1 MVYRSANWC
10 LMVYRSASW
19 CLVTC
24 YSTPW
29 SNNLPSSTP
38 VLSIWSVSVETMKIN
53 EISSNLQYPKNHQI
67 GAPRPLKVSKM
78 RSKQVPEI
86 IKFMKTSKKWNL
98 MKTSIFTILLRGWDI
113 RNHKI
118 FHLKIIKNHACS
130 PNLFFDASNDRKYQK
145 VIKLVSK
152 WGTQNTWKIIKNP
165 PWDLPGSLCVHLWP
179 TWLQNGAKMVP
190 KDLQMDPKWS
200 SGDPKSS

>member
-1 MVYRSANWC
+1 
-10 LMVYRSASW
+10 
-19 CLVTC
+19 
-24 YSTPW
+24 
-29 SNNLPSSTP
+29 
-38 VLSIWSVSVETMKIN
+38 MKK
-53 EISSNLQYPKNHQI
+53 S
-67 GAPRPLKVSKM
+67 R
-78 RSKQVPEI
+78 
-86 IKFMKTSKKWNL
+86 KWNL
-98 MKTSIFTILLRGWDI
+98 LKTLLFTILLTGWDI

-145 VIKLVSK
+145 VIKLASK
-152 WGTQNTWKIIKNP
+152 WGTQNPWKIIKNP

-200 SGDPKSS
+200 SADPKSSKKTIKSNNQLYNKQFFFFMFIHWFNPGNQFFYSCQSFQSANQQSTGYQRGRRQGRSLKNIWTVRSIYKLSSSTYGSFGPSTSI

>member
-29 SNNLPSSTP
+29 TDNLPPTTP
-38 VLSIWSVSVETMKIN
+38 VHSTWGGSGETLKFIK
-53 EISSNLQYPKNHQI
+53 ISSNLQYPKNHQI
-67 GAPRPLKVSKM
+67 SIPRHPKVSKM
-78 RSKQVPEI
+78 RSKQVPKI
-86 IKFMKTSKKWNL
+86 IKFTKISKKWNL
-98 MKTSIFTILLRGWDI
+98 MKTIVFSMFLRGWDI

-118 FHLKIIKNHACS
+118 FHLEIIKNHACN

-152 WGTQNTWKIIKNP
+152 WRTQNPWKITKNP
-165 PWDLPGSLCVHLWP
+165 PWDIPGSLWVHLCP
-179 TWLQNGAKMVP
+179 L
-190 KDLQMDPKWS
+190 DD
-200 SGDPKSS
+200 